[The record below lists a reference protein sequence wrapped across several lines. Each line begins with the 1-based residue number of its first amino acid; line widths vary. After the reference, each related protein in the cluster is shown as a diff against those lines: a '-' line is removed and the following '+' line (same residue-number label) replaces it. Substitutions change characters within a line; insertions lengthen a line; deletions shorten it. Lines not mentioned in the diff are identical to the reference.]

1 MKFEKIK
8 YPDGT
13 FYAKMVEGSK
23 DEAYTHWINSYE
35 DLFYLMKIKDIC
47 NYNKIDPILNIPF
60 MIDGQADKR
69 FNDNESADLKL
80 TCSFLNFMK
89 FKEIRVFH
97 PHNPEVVEMAL
108 DNVKI
113 IDNSEYIKDVLKTI
127 ENPENTVL
135 MSTDAGGFK
144 PLMKLADK
152 IGWKGEVFA
161 ASKSRHWD
169 ESQRKS
175 ILTQQ
180 IDREDFGGKDILIV
194 DDLCVYGGTFIGLY
208 NLLAGKNCG
217 KISLAV
223 SHLTVKKPNKQL
235 EQFHK
240 VYCTNSKFNQ
250 DEYELNNL
258 TVFDVNKYL

>member
-1 MKFEKIK
+1 MKFEKVK

-13 FYAKMVEGSK
+13 FYARMIDANDSIH
-23 DEAYTHWINSYE
+23 THWINSYE

-89 FKEIRVFH
+89 FKEVRVFH

-108 DNVKI
+108 ENVKI
-113 IDNSEYIKDVLKTI
+113 IDNSEYINDVLETI
-127 ENPENTVL
+127 DNPENTVL

-161 ASKSRHWD
+161 ASKSRYWD
-169 ESQRKS
+169 PLNEKS
-175 ILTQQ
+175 VLIQQ

-235 EQFHK
+235 EQLHK
-240 VYCTNSKFNQ
+240 VYTTNSKFNKE
-250 DEYELNNL
+250 EYELDNL
-258 TVFDVNKYL
+258 IVFDVNKYL